1 MVVKQVRHACPIT
14 TQRYLMN
21 KNKYGRWIVSWSNYY
36 DDDDIET
43 PSQAVLVALGD
54 IEDTIRNEGLGSSI
68 FIVEDTLSGDV
79 VVMSAEVARL
89 NVNHQT
95 TVINVDQSVN
105 ISPTINI
112 YNDGRKGTKYLKD

>member
-1 MVVKQVRHACPIT
+1 
-14 TQRYLMN
+14 MN